1 MPLIALA
8 ILIVLAVIALIPIS
22 IIQRL
27 RVGISRRQARG
38 WVAALNLIAVGL
50 SVALFLLGAF
60 VTSRWIPE
68 ALSYTLAGVGVGS
81 VLGLLGMALT
91 RWEHVD
97 RRLYYTPNR
106 WLVIAITL
114 VVAGR
119 VAYGFWRSWDAWRTS
134 IDTMTWVATS
144 GLAASMS
151 AGAVVLGYYLI
162 YWSGVYVRVRRYRAS
177 QVRLGGTR

>member
-8 ILIVLAVIALIPIS
+8 ILIGLAVIALIPIS

-38 WVAALNLIAVGL
+38 WVAALHLIAVVL

-68 ALSYTLAGVGVGS
+68 ALTYTLAGLGVGS
-81 VLGLLGMALT
+81 LLGLLGTALT
-91 RWEHVD
+91 RWEYAEGRVF
-97 RRLYYTPNR
+97 YTPNR
-106 WLVIAITL
+106 WLVIGITL
-114 VVAGR
+114 VVTAR
-119 VAYGFWRSWDAWRTS
+119 VLYGFWRTWDAWRAS
-134 IDTMTWVATS
+134 IDTMTWVAAS

-151 AGAVVLGYYLI
+151 AGAVVLGYYAI
-162 YWSGVYVRVRRYRAS
+162 YWIGVYARARRYRGRMAG
-177 QVRLGGTR
+177 RL